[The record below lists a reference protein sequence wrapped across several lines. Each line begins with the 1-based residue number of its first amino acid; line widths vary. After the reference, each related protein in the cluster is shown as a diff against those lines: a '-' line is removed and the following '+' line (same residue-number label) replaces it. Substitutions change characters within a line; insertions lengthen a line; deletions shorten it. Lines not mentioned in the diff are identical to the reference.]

1 MTVTL
6 ILLFV
11 GLSLAACGGP
21 SATPSGPTHRPAIVA
36 AASAPFALVGESV
49 MLTARNTETG
59 ELLPVVWQNQTPTIA
74 AISGSTL
81 TVLQHG
87 RVRVR
92 AEYNGAMSDLD
103 LRGIANF
110 NGWYPRSDPDGRT
123 LIYGQAHLVECL
135 TGNPLSPCANVT
147 PGREEDLTLRLAQV
161 GEEVSGYVYMQF
173 GSGPVSGRVD
183 GDGVLNGLTGVLNL
197 KGDCCHIDSWSTSLR
212 SSGRSMYG
220 TFRLRFLNNDQ
231 SLRTVRRY
239 EIRDLPRSP

>member
-1 MTVTL
+1 MAVYACNDGLAAGLSYIVNENLGTMVPASSSKRAGSTLPRNLGTLTVTL
-6 ILLFV
+6 ILSFV

-59 ELLPVVWQNQTPTIA
+59 ELLPVVWQNQTPTFA

-173 GSGPVSGRVD
+173 G
-183 GDGVLNGLTGVLNL
+183 
-197 KGDCCHIDSWSTSLR
+197 
-212 SSGRSMYG
+212 
-220 TFRLRFLNNDQ
+220 
-231 SLRTVRRY
+231 
-239 EIRDLPRSP
+239 